1 VGWRGWGGGGRGR
14 ERDYLELWSAGGEYR
29 WPDERGKVRFLG
41 EESARLKT
49 LGRREREIRRR
60 RDLEESANDGQEE
73 NATTG

>member
-41 EESARLKT
+41 K
-49 LGRREREIRRR
+49 REREIE
-60 RDLEESANDGQEE
+60 DAGEEGA
-73 NATTG
+73 